1 MKEFIEYNNIE
12 VLDDENLSVKV
23 NITENT
29 LNPFKIVHG
38 GLIFTLGDTV
48 MGIMCQK
55 LGRKAVTLDSSINFL
70 SPGVG
75 KYLIATCKV
84 LKNGKKTCVLE
95 AEIKNDEGKLVAIM
109 TGTYFYMDG
118 V

>member
-12 VLDDENLSVKV
+12 VIDDDKLTVKV
-23 NITENT
+23 KITENT
-29 LNPFKIVHG
+29 LNPYKIVHG

-48 MGIMCQK
+48 MGKMCQK
-55 LGRKAVTLDSSINFL
+55 LGRKVVTLDSSINFL

-75 KYLIATCKV
+75 NYLVATCNI

-95 AEIKNDEGKLVAIM
+95 AKIKNDEGKLVATM
-109 TGTYFYMDG
+109 TGTYFYIE
-118 V
+118 